1 MQMCVVR
8 DVGRVL
14 VCQMSTLCRRIV
26 TGCCAKEEKPSAVAY
41 MFFFLSR
48 ACQMDHLLFPFFF
61 ATYRVTVFVEGFF
74 LYCFVFVSFDYIDC
88 G

>member
-41 MFFFLSR
+41 MFIFFVTCLPNGPFIISFFL
-48 ACQMDHLLFPFFF
+48 AM
-61 ATYRVTVFVEGFF
+61 YRVTVFVEGFF